1 VFELAMLTELVA
13 GIEVGVLVLEFGGGV
28 ECGAGVGA
36 SVLMLEAGVGGGVCV
51 WRLMVDVMGWY

>member
-1 VFELAMLTELVA
+1 MFELAMLTELVA

-36 SVLMLEAGVGGGVCV
+36 RVMMLEAGVGGGVCV
-51 WRLMVDVMGWY
+51 GVGD